1 MVWVCVFL
9 DILYI
14 YFGIIYITQS
24 LNIIKMETIFIP
36 VNSLVY
42 ILLHITDFNNANV
55 RYTQKVKL

>member
-1 MVWVCVFL
+1 
-9 DILYI
+9 
-14 YFGIIYITQS
+14 
-24 LNIIKMETIFIP
+24 METIFIP